1 MSTHSKPSTPTRRV
15 PSTVLVAVL
24 CMSGT
29 VVALQQTLIIPLLSD
44 FPAILGIDYTS
55 ASWLVTA
62 TLLTA
67 AVATPIVS
75 RLADMFGKRRM
86 MVVSL
91 LTMVLG
97 SVIAAVG
104 ATFPA
109 MLVGR
114 GLQGFAS
121 ALVPVGIGILRDEL
135 PKAKV
140 AGATAMMS
148 ATLGIG
154 SALGLPL
161 SGLVYQHFG
170 WEAIFWLSALAGL
183 LLLVAV
189 LAVVPESPVRT
200 PGRFDVGGA
209 LLLSVALTALLLGIS
224 KGGTWGWGSE
234 PTILALVVSLVA
246 FAVWFPYELRVNQPM
261 VDLRTSARRPVL
273 LTNISALLVGISMY
287 ANMLSTTQ
295 QLEVSTVTGYG
306 HGLTVLVA
314 GLCMMPAGL
323 MMVVVAPI
331 AGRLMGRIGA
341 KRTLV
346 LGALVLA
353 AAYTLRIFLTGSV
366 PLIVA
371 GAMLVTTGT
380 AIAYASMP
388 MLIMGS
394 VPITETASANGLNAL
409 LRSVGTS
416 VSSAVISA
424 VLTAVTVEVAG
435 HVFPSLGAFKIIFAI
450 AAVAGAASA
459 LVAAFIPRGPA
470 ASVAAPAPVP
480 DTAAQEAGV
489 PEELVVS
496 GTVLHDDL
504 RPIKHAVITVLRTT
518 GEPVDWSRADNT
530 GEFSVVL
537 PAPGPYLVIAS
548 ADGWAPKSQVLD
560 FDDAH
565 TRQFVVLGERLR
577 LGGRITESGSP
588 SESALVTLVKASGEF
603 VTSAR
608 CDYDGRYEFAL
619 PVTGRYLLTVLDHGR
634 RRTLTRQILVG
645 AQSAVIDLDLAD
657 DRDPVRTP

>member
-1 MSTHSKPSTPTRRV
+1 MSTHSKQATGRTS
-15 PSTVLVAVL
+15 STVLVTVL

-29 VVALQQTLIIPLLSD
+29 VVALQQTLIIPLLAD
-44 FPAILGIDYTS
+44 FPGILGIDYAS

-135 PKAKV
+135 PKSKV

-154 SALGLPL
+154 SAFGLPL
-161 SGLVYQHFG
+161 SGLAYEHFG
-170 WEAIFWLSALAGL
+170 WQSIFWLSAASGVAL
-183 LLLVAV
+183 LIAV
-189 LAVVPESPVRT
+189 LVVVPESPVRT
-200 PGRFDVGGA
+200 PGRFDYGGA
-209 LLLSVALTALLLGIS
+209 VLLSVALTALLLGIS
-224 KGGTWGWGSE
+224 KGGAWGWASE

-246 FAVWFPYELRVNQPM
+246 FAAWFPYELRVNQPM

-306 HGLTVLVA
+306 HGMTAMVA

-323 MMVVVAPI
+323 MMVAVSPV
-331 AGRLMGRIGA
+331 AGRLIGRVGA

-346 LGALVLA
+346 LGGLVLA
-353 AAYTLRIFLTGSV
+353 VAYTLRIFLTGSV

-416 VSSAVISA
+416 ISSAVISA

-435 HVFPSLGAFKIIFAI
+435 QVFPALGAFKVIFAM
-450 AAVAGAASA
+450 AAVAGVASA
-459 LVAAFIPRGPA
+459 LVAAFIPRQQ
-470 ASVAAPAPVP
+470 PAPVVAP
-480 DTAAQEAGV
+480 ITADAVGA
-489 PEELVVS
+489 PEELVVTGS
-496 GTVLHDDL
+496 VLHADL
-504 RPIKHAVITVLRTT
+504 QPIRHAVVSVFRTS

-537 PAPGPYLVIAS
+537 PAPGPYLVVAS
-548 ADGWAPKSQVLD
+548 ADGWAPRSQVLE
-560 FDDAH
+560 FDESR
-565 TRQFVVLGERLR
+565 TRQSVVLAERLR
-577 LGGRITESGSP
+577 LCGRVSAGGLPAT
-588 SESALVTLVKASGEF
+588 AAVVTLAKTTGEF
-603 VTSAR
+603 VASTR
-608 CDYDGRYEFAL
+608 CNDDGRYELAL
-619 PVTGRYLLTVLDHGR
+619 PPTGRYLFTALEPGSRCTS
-634 RRTLTRQILVG
+634 TRQIFVL
-645 AQSAVIDLDLAD
+645 AQSATIDVDLAED
-657 DRDPVRTP
+657 LEAVRAP

>member
-1 MSTHSKPSTPTRRV
+1 MSTHSKQATGRTS
-15 PSTVLVAVL
+15 STVLVTVL

-29 VVALQQTLIIPLLSD
+29 VVALQQTLIIPLLAD
-44 FPAILGIDYTS
+44 FPGILGIDYAS

-97 SVIAAVG
+97 SMIAAVG

-135 PKAKV
+135 PKSKV

-154 SALGLPL
+154 SAFGLPL
-161 SGLVYQHFG
+161 SGLAYEHFG
-170 WEAIFWLSALAGL
+170 WQSIFWLSAASGVAL
-183 LLLVAV
+183 LIAV

-200 PGRFDVGGA
+200 PGRFDYGGA
-209 LLLSVALTALLLGIS
+209 VLLSVALTALLLGIS
-224 KGGTWGWGSE
+224 KGGTWGWASE

-246 FAVWFPYELRVNQPM
+246 FAAWFPYELRVNQPM

-306 HGLTVLVA
+306 HGMTAMVA

-323 MMVVVAPI
+323 MMVAVSPV
-331 AGRLMGRIGA
+331 AGRLIGRVGA

-346 LGALVLA
+346 LGGLVLA
-353 AAYTLRIFLTGSV
+353 VAYTLRIFLTGSV

-416 VSSAVISA
+416 ISSAVISA

-435 HVFPSLGAFKIIFAI
+435 QVFPALGAFKVIFAM
-450 AAVAGAASA
+450 AAVAGVASA
-459 LVAAFIPRGPA
+459 LVAAFIPRQQPTSVVAPIPA
-470 ASVAAPAPVP
+470 DAVGA
-480 DTAAQEAGV
+480 
-489 PEELVVS
+489 PEELVVTGS
-496 GTVLHDDL
+496 VLHADL
-504 RPIKHAVITVLRTT
+504 QPIRHAVVSVFRTS

-537 PAPGPYLVIAS
+537 PAPGPYLVVAS
-548 ADGWAPKSQVLD
+548 ADGWAPRSQVLE
-560 FDDAH
+560 FDESRA
-565 TRQFVVLGERLR
+565 RQSVVLAERLR
-577 LGGRITESGSP
+577 LRGRV
-588 SESALVTLVKASGEF
+588 SAGTLPATAAVVTLAKTTGEF
-603 VTSAR
+603 VASTR
-608 CDYDGRYEFAL
+608 CGDDGRYELAL
-619 PVTGRYLLTVLDHGR
+619 PPTGRYLFTALEPGSRCTS
-634 RRTLTRQILVG
+634 TRQIFVL
-645 AQSAVIDLDLAD
+645 AQSATIDVDLAE
-657 DRDPVRTP
+657 DREAVRAP

>member
-1 MSTHSKPSTPTRRV
+1 MSTHSKLATGRTS
-15 PSTVLVAVL
+15 STVLVTVL

-29 VVALQQTLIIPLLSD
+29 VVALQQTLIIPLLAD
-44 FPAILGIDYTS
+44 FPGILGIDYAS

-135 PKAKV
+135 PKSRV

-161 SGLVYQHFG
+161 SGLVYEHFG
-170 WEAIFWLSALAGL
+170 WEAIFWLSAAVGVA
-183 LLLVAV
+183 LLVAV
-189 LAVVPESPVRT
+189 VLVVPESPVRT
-200 PGRFDVGGA
+200 PGRFDFGGA
-209 LLLSVALTALLLGIS
+209 VLLSAALTALLLAIS
-224 KGGTWGWGSE
+224 KGGTWGWASE

-246 FAVWFPYELRVNQPM
+246 FAAWFPYELRVNQPM
-261 VDLRTSARRPVL
+261 VDLRTSVRRPVL

-287 ANMLSTTQ
+287 SNMLSTTQ

-331 AGRLMGRIGA
+331 AGRLIGRVGA

-346 LGALVLA
+346 AGALVLA
-353 AAYTLRIFLTGSV
+353 GAFTLRIFLTGSV
-366 PLIVA
+366 PMIVA

-380 AIAYASMP
+380 AMAYAAMP

-424 VLTAVTVEVAG
+424 VLTAITVEVAG
-435 HVFPSLGAFKIIFAI
+435 QVFPALGAFKVIFAM
-450 AAVAGAASA
+450 AAVAGAAAA
-459 LVAAFIPRGPA
+459 LVAAFIPRQQSAP
-470 ASVAAPAPVP
+470 VVAPAPSDASGQDARIP
-480 DTAAQEAGV
+480 D
-489 PEELVVS
+489 ELVVS
-496 GTVLHDDL
+496 GTVLHADL
-504 RPIKHAVITVLRTT
+504 RPIRHAVVTVMRTT

-537 PAPGPYLVIAS
+537 PAPGPYLVVTS
-548 ADGWAPKSQVLD
+548 ADGWAPQSQVLEFTGSD
-560 FDDAH
+560 
-565 TRQFVVLGERLR
+565 TRQSVVLAERLQLR
-577 LGGRITESGSP
+577 GQVTEADAPCTG
-588 SESALVTLVKASGEF
+588 AVVTLVKATGEYLATA
-603 VTSAR
+603 VS
-608 CDYDGRYEFAL
+608 DDDGRYEFAL
-619 PVTGRYLLTVLDHGR
+619 PPTGRYLLTALGGDQ
-634 RRTLTRQILVG
+634 RTTTRQIVVL
-645 AQSAVIDLDLAD
+645 AQSATIDVDLAENLEA
-657 DRDPVRTP
+657 VRTP

>member
-1 MSTHSKPSTPTRRV
+1 MSTHSNQATGRTS
-15 PSTVLVAVL
+15 STVLVTVL

-29 VVALQQTLIIPLLSD
+29 VVALQQTLIIPLLAD
-44 FPAILGIDYTS
+44 FPGILGIDYAS

-135 PKAKV
+135 PKSKV

-161 SGLVYQHFG
+161 SGLVYEHFG
-170 WEAIFWLSALAGL
+170 WEAIFWLSAAVGVA
-183 LLLVAV
+183 LLVAV

-200 PGRFDVGGA
+200 PGRFDYGGA
-209 LLLSVALTALLLGIS
+209 VLLSVALTALLLAIS

-246 FAVWFPYELRVNQPM
+246 FAAWFPYELRVNQPM
-261 VDLRTSARRPVL
+261 VDLRTSVRRPVL

-287 ANMLSTTQ
+287 SNMLSTTQ

-306 HGLTVLVA
+306 HGLSVLVA

-331 AGRLMGRIGA
+331 AGRLIGRVGA

-346 LGALVLA
+346 AGALVLA
-353 AAYTLRIFLTGSV
+353 GAFTLRIFLTGSV
-366 PLIVA
+366 PMIVA

-380 AIAYASMP
+380 AMAYAAMP

-424 VLTAVTVEVAG
+424 VLTAITVEVAG
-435 HVFPSLGAFKIIFAI
+435 QVFPALGAFKVVFAM
-450 AAVAGAASA
+450 AAVAGAVAA
-459 LVAAFIPRGPA
+459 LVAAFIPRQQ
-470 ASVAAPAPVP
+470 SAPVVAP
-480 DTAAQEAGV
+480 IPADAVGA
-489 PEELVVS
+489 PEELVVTGS
-496 GTVLHDDL
+496 VLHADL
-504 RPIKHAVITVLRTT
+504 QPIRHAVVSVFRTS
-518 GEPVDWSRADNT
+518 GEPVDWSRADKA

-537 PAPGPYLVIAS
+537 PAPGPYLVVAS
-548 ADGWAPKSQVLD
+548 ADGWAPRSQVLE
-560 FDDAH
+560 FDESR
-565 TRQFVVLGERLR
+565 TRQSVVLAERLR
-577 LGGRITESGSP
+577 LRGRVSAGGMPAT
-588 SESALVTLVKASGEF
+588 AAVVTLAKTTGEF
-603 VTSAR
+603 VASTR
-608 CDYDGRYEFAL
+608 CGDDGRYQLAL
-619 PVTGRYLLTVLDHGR
+619 PPTGRYLFTALEPGSRCTS
-634 RRTLTRQILVG
+634 TRQIFVL
-645 AQSAVIDLDLAD
+645 AQSATIDVDLAED
-657 DRDPVRTP
+657 LEAVRAP